1 MDIIHIPADVNRVT
15 CVSEEQVQGIY
26 NRPEFLSARFQYS
39 GNHYW
44 QLQFI
49 FCDPGGF
56 PKVSGKPWQ
65 ALKKVHSNRPQVLIR
80 VCFLL
85 ISPFLLEVFLLWY
98 LLAYC
103 YSEHARNS
111 HTKQIIQPVWTH
123 VFWQESLLGQSQSR
137 PFSFS
142 SNNEKKKKNPCPQK
156 QSVLCKYTIAG
167 SKKLSNSLIPLIV

>member
-26 NRPEFLSARFQYS
+26 NRPEFRSARFQYS

-65 ALKKVHSNRPQVLIR
+65 ALKKVHSNIPQVLIR

-111 HTKQIIQPVWTH
+111 HTKQIIQPVWTCILAGIA
-123 VFWQESLLGQSQSR
+123 FR
-137 PFSFS
+137 AIP
-142 SNNEKKKKNPCPQK
+142 K
-156 QSVLCKYTIAG
+156 QAIQFFQ
-167 SKKLSNSLIPLIV
+167 